1 MKYRIVGDNL
11 QTVIIEINP
20 SEKIIAEAGA
30 LNHMSGNV
38 RIEAKARGGIAKG
51 FLRKIAGESFFMTEF
66 TPVGG
71 SGIVSFSGVVPGKIA
86 ALELDGTKE
95 YYLQRG
101 AFLAATEGID
111 ISPGI
116 VKRLGAALFGGEG
129 IILEKISGIGTVFIH
144 AAGDFVEYDLKPG
157 QVLKVDT
164 GQLVGFEST
173 VEYDIERIGG
183 IRSML
188 FAGEGIFL
196 AKMKGPG
203 KVIIQSMN
211 VRALANTLAR
221 YVPRS
226 GRSGFTFSLGGG

>member
-1 MKYRIVGDNL
+1 MRYKIIGDNL
-11 QTVIIEINP
+11 QMVVIELNP
-20 SEKIIAEAGA
+20 GEKVTAEAGA
-30 LNHMSGNV
+30 LNHMSGNM
-38 RIEAKARGGIAKG
+38 RLEAKVRGGISRG

-66 TPVGG
+66 TSMGG
-71 SGIVSFSGVVPGKIA
+71 PGIVSFSGVVPGKIA
-86 ALELDGTKE
+86 ALELDGSKE
-95 YYLQRG
+95 YYFQRG

-116 VKRLGAALFGGEG
+116 ARRLGAALFGGEG
-129 IILEKISGIGTVFIH
+129 IILEKISGVGTVFIH

-196 AKMKGPG
+196 ATMRGPG

-211 VRALANTLAR
+211 VRALANTLSR
-221 YVPRS
+221 YSPRS
-226 GRSGFTFSLGGG
+226 SRSGFSVSFGGS